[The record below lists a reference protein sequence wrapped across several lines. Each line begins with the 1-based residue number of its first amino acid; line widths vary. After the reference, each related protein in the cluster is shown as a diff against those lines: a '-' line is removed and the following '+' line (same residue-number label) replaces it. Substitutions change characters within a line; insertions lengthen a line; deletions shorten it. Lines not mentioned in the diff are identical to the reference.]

1 MEDLL
6 TKAFYVACLLGVAL
20 FGFWLRYVSRSIG
33 LLFAKHDESL
43 DERISIKLMLMKL
56 DPLTYTSLF
65 AAKKK

>member
-33 LLFAKHDESL
+33 SLFAKHDELKQDSA
-43 DERISIKLMLMKL
+43 DTKLFMIATNRDLYTKIFMK
-56 DPLTYTSLF
+56 P
-65 AAKKK
+65 K